1 MTKRHPWQQRW
12 LWLTMILIG
21 LIGLVLVSHDQVL
34 YRQPIGRVVSV
45 RTTSMQKSTDE
56 FHNVD
61 YVGQQRLRV
70 RVLNGDHRG
79 KIVTVNNRYSRSG
92 ALDQRYRQGQEAFLI
107 QLHHSKQGW
116 VANIN
121 GLKRDTLIFLL
132 AWLAASLLVLMLG
145 SDGLRALISVL
156 LNFGLLWLAI
166 GLDLRWQASGVL
178 AIFGILAILLAAVTV
193 LLVFG
198 PNWQSALIFA
208 ATVIA
213 TVVSMLICLLVMT
226 LTSSRGIYYESMAYV
241 TQNPRPLFLAEVM
254 LGSLG
259 AIMDEASDTVATM
272 FELKR
277 LKPDV
282 GAGELWH
289 AGLSVG
295 RSVMGPLI
303 NVLLM
308 IFFAGTFTAALL
320 YLKNGNSWGYTF
332 DMSMCL
338 GMVQSL
344 VAAIGI
350 VVNVPLISAGTAMI
364 LGRRPGHEHD

>member
-1 MTKRHPWQQRW
+1 MTKRHPWQQKW
-12 LWLTMILIG
+12 LWITMA
-21 LIGLVLVSHDQVL
+21 LIGLVGLIFVSHDEAF
-34 YRQPIGRVVSV
+34 YRQTVGQVVSV
-45 RTTSMQKSTDE
+45 RTTSIQKNTDE

-70 RVLNGDHRG
+70 RVLNGNHRG
-79 KIVTVNNRYSRSG
+79 ELVAVNNRYSRSG
-92 ALDQRYRQGQEAFLI
+92 ALDQRYRPGQKAFLT
-107 QLHHSKQGW
+107 QLHHGKHGW
-116 VANIN
+116 GANIN

-145 SDGLRALISVL
+145 SDGLRALLSVL

-166 GLDLRWQASGVL
+166 GLDLRWQANGVL
-178 AIFGILAILLAAVTV
+178 AIFGVLAVLLAAVTV

-198 PNWQSALIFA
+198 PNWQSLSILV

-213 TVVSMLICLLVMT
+213 TTISMLICVLVMAM
-226 LTSSRGIYYESMAYV
+226 TSSRGIYYESMAYV

-282 GAGELWH
+282 GVHELWR

-320 YLKNGNSWGYTF
+320 NLKNGNSWGYTF

-344 VAAIGI
+344 VAGIGI
-350 VVNVPLISAGTAMI
+350 VVNVPLISAGAAVI